1 MQKVT
6 NLAAWR
12 AARTQPVTDA
22 CRWSQALE
30 TVWLTHW
37 RIAFAWQRTLLRL
50 LGGQ

>member
-12 AARTQPVTDA
+12 RARTKPVTDA
-22 CRWSQALE
+22 CRWSEAME

-37 RIAFAWQRTLLRL
+37 RIAFAWQRTIFRI